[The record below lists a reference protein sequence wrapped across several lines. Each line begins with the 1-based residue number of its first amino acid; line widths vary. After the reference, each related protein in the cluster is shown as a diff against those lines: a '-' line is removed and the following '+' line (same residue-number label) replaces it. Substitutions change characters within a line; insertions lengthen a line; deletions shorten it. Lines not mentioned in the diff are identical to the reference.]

1 MHTLRDFRALRVD
14 TEVVGTI
21 QELRSG
27 GFDPGEL
34 VEDEETGL
42 YLYEMA
48 RWSRN
53 GHPLRVVGA
62 IGVLALGSQGGRRP
76 AAPAKWV
83 APQRSGPEPPPS
95 SGKGAAEAGGMP
107 TQVEAAWAIV
117 ETDVIDQ
124 VNPYRIGPIARINDA
139 EGVAHRL
146 YALVQP
152 AAIDMVRKAVED
164 VQPAL
169 LGAGFADVDV
179 TPGAEILAFVCQA
192 KDLFALVRPV
202 HRIFRGHGVGRA
214 FDALAGSSTTLAEP
228 PAEAHL
234 TLHFRGRSTWVPVGK
249 RTWET
254 VAQMETYF
262 AGNDGVLVERTDATG
277 RLEIAAR
284 SAEAVAMTCPAL
296 PVEQIVAAARLG
308 LQLEPLA
315 KLLHPRPFTSLIL
328 GEAPSLS

>member
-1 MHTLRDFRALRVD
+1 MHTLRNFRALRVD

-27 GFDPGEL
+27 SFGPGAL

-48 RWSRN
+48 RWSQN

-76 AAPAKWV
+76 AASAKWV
-83 APQRSGPEPPPS
+83 APQHSGPEPPPS
-95 SGKGAAEAGGMP
+95 SGNGAAEAGGMP

-152 AAIDMVRKAVED
+152 AAIDMVRQAVED

-169 LGAGFADVDV
+169 LGARLPDADVAS
-179 TPGAEILAFVCQA
+179 GAEILAFVCQA
-192 KDLFALVRPV
+192 KDLADLVRPV
-202 HRIFRGHGVGRA
+202 HRIFRGPGVGRA
-214 FDALAGSSTTLAEP
+214 FDALVDSSTTLAEP
-228 PAEAHL
+228 TAEAHL

-249 RTWET
+249 RTSET

-262 AGNDGVLVERTDATG
+262 AGNDSVLVEHTGDTG
-277 RLEIAAR
+277 RLEIAVK
-284 SAEAVAMTCPAL
+284 SAEAVAMNCPML
-296 PVEQIVAAARLG
+296 PVEEIVAAARLG
-308 LQLEPLA
+308 RQLEPPA
-315 KLLHPRPFTSLIL
+315 ELLHPRPLASLIL
-328 GEAPSLS
+328 GEAP